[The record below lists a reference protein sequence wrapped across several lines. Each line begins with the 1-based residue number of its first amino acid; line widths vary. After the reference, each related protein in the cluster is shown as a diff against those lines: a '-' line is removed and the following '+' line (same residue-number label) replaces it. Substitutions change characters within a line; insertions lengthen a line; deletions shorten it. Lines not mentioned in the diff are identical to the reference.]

1 MPASYDSAIELA
13 PREIATAKKTAG
25 ANVSAAWW
33 AVVARFLLHGLI
45 VSSWVSRIPAI
56 QSSLGLT
63 NGLLGL
69 CLLGTAVGSVVA
81 VPVTGW
87 LVSRFG
93 SKRVTSW
100 STAGFCLAL
109 IAPSLAASAST
120 LFLALTIYGAM
131 AGANDVSINS
141 QAVAVETARG
151 TPTMSRFHAMFSIGG
166 MFGAALGGIV
176 AAHEIAPRIHLI
188 LASAL
193 FLAIS
198 TGTSRFLF
206 DAPESRTSRTKRLSL
221 TRIPTVLIAL
231 TVIGFCMF
239 LSEGAMADWI
249 AVYLKQAL
257 CAGSGRAAVGYAV
270 FSAGMAIFRLL
281 GDAVTKRLG
290 PVLTVR
296 AGALLAACGLTFAL
310 ATQSSLWALVGFALT
325 GAGFSVIVPL
335 VFGAG
340 GRVPHLPNGLG
351 IAMVSGSGYIGF
363 LFGPPIIGFTAQFTS
378 LRLALFGIVG
388 LCVVAAS
395 LARAVGESQD
405 SGV

>member
-1 MPASYDSAIELA
+1 MPASYDSAIALA
-13 PREIATAKKTAG
+13 PRKVAG
-25 ANVSAAWW
+25 AETANLSAAWW

-45 VSSWVSRIPAI
+45 VSTWVSRIPAI
-56 QSSLGLT
+56 QSALGLS

-87 LVSRFG
+87 LVARFG
-93 SKRVTSW
+93 SKRVTTW

-109 IAPSLAASAST
+109 IAPSLAMNAAT
-120 LFLALTIYGAM
+120 LFAALTAYGAM

-141 QAVAVETARG
+141 QAVAVETAG
-151 TPTMSRFHAMFSIGG
+151 GSPTMSRFHAMFSIGG
-166 MFGAALGGIV
+166 MVGASLGGIV
-176 AAHEIAPRIHLI
+176 AAHEIAPRSHLI
-188 LASAL
+188 VASIV

-198 TGTSRFLF
+198 GGTAHFLF
-206 DAPESRTSRTKRLSL
+206 EAPPGEKNRPRRLSL
-221 TRIPTVLIAL
+221 TRIPKVLIAL
-231 TVIGFCMF
+231 TAIGFCMF

-257 CAGSGRAAVGYAV
+257 SAGSGRAAAGYAV
-270 FSAGMAIFRLL
+270 FSAGVAIFRLL

-296 AGALLAACGLTFAL
+296 SGALLAAGGLTVAL
-310 ATQSSLWALVGFALT
+310 ATQSSLLALLGFAIT

-340 GRVPHLPNGLG
+340 GRLPSLPSGLG

-378 LRLALFGIVG
+378 LRTALFMIVG
-388 LCVVAAS
+388 LCMFAAS
-395 LARAVGESQD
+395 LAPAVREPQRS
-405 SGV
+405 SL